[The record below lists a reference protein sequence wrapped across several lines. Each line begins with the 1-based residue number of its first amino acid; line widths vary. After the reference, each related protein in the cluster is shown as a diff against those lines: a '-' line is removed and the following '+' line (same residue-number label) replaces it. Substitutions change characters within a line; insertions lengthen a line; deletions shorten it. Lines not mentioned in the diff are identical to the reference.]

1 MKRYWI
7 LPLLAILSLVCLP
20 LACFFGPWDIP
31 LADVLSALNPWG
43 GAHLP
48 ESWRVVV
55 LELRLSRAALAWS
68 AGAALAVAGAVYQ
81 GLLRNPLADPF
92 TLGVSGGAACGA
104 SLAIALG
111 LGAEAGILLPVL
123 SGALLLP
130 LAALTGA
137 IAALGG
143 VLVLGRLAGGLRRET
158 LVLAGM
164 VVSTFLAACISLI
177 KALNEDS
184 VTSIVFW
191 LMGSFQGRGW
201 HEMLLFAPWFVI
213 GALLVALYA
222 RELDLLALG
231 EEQAA
236 QLGVN
241 VPRARLC
248 LLLGAS
254 MMAAAAVAVAGVIGF
269 VGLVVPHLIR
279 LTASLPARLFLPACM
294 LAGGALLL
302 WSDVLARSILQGGAE
317 LPVGVVTALLG
328 GPFFCWLLG
337 VRSRRIS

>member
-1 MKRYWI
+1 MRERPV
-7 LPLLAILSLVCLP
+7 LVPMALLLAASLLSPP
-20 LACFFGPWDIP
+20 LACLFGPWDIP
-31 LADVLSALNPWG
+31 AADVVRLLLG
-43 GAHLP
+43 QGEGLP

-55 LELRLSRAALAWS
+55 LELRLSRAVLSWACG
-68 AGAALAVAGAVYQ
+68 AGLAVAGAIYQ

-104 SLAIALG
+104 SLALALG
-111 LGAEAGILLPVL
+111 LGALLPGGL
-123 SGALLLP
+123 GLP
-130 LAALTGA
+130 LSALAGAAAALA
-137 IAALGG
+137 G
-143 VLVLGRLAGGLRRET
+143 VLLLGRLAGGLRRET

-184 VTSIVFW
+184 VSSIVFW

-201 HEMLLFAPWFVI
+201 QETLLFLPWF
-213 GALLVALYA
+213 ALGGLLAALYA

-231 EEQAA
+231 EAQAA
-236 QLGVN
+236 QLGVR
-241 VPRARLC
+241 VSRARLV

-254 MMAAAAVAVAGVIGF
+254 MMAAAAVAVAGIIGF
-269 VGLVVPHLIR
+269 VGLVVPHLVR
-279 LTASLPARLFLPACM
+279 LMAGLPARLLLPAC
-294 LAGGALLL
+294 LLGGGMLLL
-302 WSDVLARSILQGGAE
+302 WSDVLARTILHGGAE

-337 VRSRRIS
+337 RRKGGGR